1 MNTETQSPPPPYT
14 EVPETKKR
22 FKIKRTQVGDG
33 ELNAYILSYKGNEVM
48 AERLERQLIERGF
61 PYIQIVYAHDCA
73 ETGMRRNRV
82 VYHTFK
88 TYLLPLMERS
98 ERDTIVFEDDA
109 DVYSEYS
116 KYKILAKK
124 MPMNR
129 IAWWGSLNKSKGVPR
144 FVVGSTIVSYKKSF
158 IPKFAKQMRKSV
170 EQHIDGWLSKAF
182 EWKKDWDYEPNKGYG
197 GTISHESYILGN
209 EYRPGLLG
217 SDAPQDHKIDDI
229 TAGFK
234 RGVIALGDK

>member
-1 MNTETQSPPPPYT
+1 MNTSPHSPPPKYT
-14 EVPETKKR
+14 EVPEIKKR
-22 FKIKRTQVGDG
+22 FKIKRKVADG
-33 ELNAYILSYKGNEVM
+33 ELNAYILSYIGNEAM
-48 AERLERQLIERGF
+48 AERLERQLSERGF
-61 PYIQIVYAHDCA
+61 PNIQIVYAHDCA
-73 ETGMRRNRV
+73 ATGMRRNRV

-88 TYLLPLMERS
+88 TYLLPLLERS

-116 KYKILAKK
+116 VYKALSQK

-129 IAWWGSLNKSKGVPR
+129 IAWWGSLNKQKGIPR

-158 IPKFAKQMRKSV
+158 IPKFAAQMRKSV

-182 EWKKDWDYEPNKGYG
+182 EWKKDWDYEPNKGFG

-209 EYRPGLLG
+209 SFRPGLLG
-217 SDAPQDHKIDDI
+217 CDAPKDHIIVDI
-229 TAGFK
+229 RAGFK
-234 RGVIALGDK
+234 RGVKAVGDK